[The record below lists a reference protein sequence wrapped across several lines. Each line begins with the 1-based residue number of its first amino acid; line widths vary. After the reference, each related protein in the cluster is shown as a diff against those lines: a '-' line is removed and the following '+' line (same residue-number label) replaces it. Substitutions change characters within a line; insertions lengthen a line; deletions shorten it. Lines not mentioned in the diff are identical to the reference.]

1 MNKPNL
7 RLHPGVL
14 QVPLAIAAS
23 LGGGFLLSRGTVSGV
38 ASPLAAAVAGVV
50 PPVYAMCILLGALIC
65 YAAMGAPAGMHFLLA
80 SLLLVTCFRILFRE
94 RFKPHM
100 IAFMTAFCG
109 ILGGLVLDVVIYGNA
124 GRLPLYGFEAVLIG
138 IASYFIADAA
148 DCLRKDRRIILHAGK
163 TFTFALCYL
172 LCVTAVCG
180 LDTPFCNVGRI
191 VGTTLTLLFAKQFRH
206 TGGTLMGALTAC
218 GMTLCSVPIGTPMLF
233 LPVTAMMTGFCS
245 QLHNALLIPVFFL
258 LQALS
263 CAVLDSSRELVRVLV
278 ELCLACALFAMLSG
292 VDLHR
297 FLSVET
303 PAAAPDHRQ
312 AKRLAAALHSLCE
325 ETDEVMHRLTIVPP
339 EDGVMQVRA
348 KLCIGCKNQSFCWA
362 QRASQTSGAI
372 RELIRT
378 HHRGLVPEALDG
390 CIRRTSLLEICASQG
405 VRNALS
411 QMQRV
416 HMLQSRQVTL
426 EHLRILEDVTAGLC
440 QKPDRT
446 ALSAQ
451 TEALRRLL
459 QQCAAKAED
468 AQVYRLKTGRFA
480 AEILTRQADFPAASI
495 RTLLSQEL
503 RETLDI
509 TELPGGGQGTRIC
522 LYQAPPYKLVWS
534 VQSENAPDYERC
546 GDHFDAFTD
555 GIGDTFLVL
564 SDGMGSGSAASLAS
578 RIAVRTFRR
587 MVESGMS
594 VPTAIRLVNSMLLTE
609 TSTENFATLDV
620 LHFHADCGEL
630 SLYKSGAAATLFCHA
645 GRVQRISSMSF
656 PIGIVTDAMPSQRRT
671 TAFAGDAVVM
681 LSDGIGEAEY
691 PFISSLLREG
701 ADPERITQEACRK
714 AAVFQGGQSRDDVT
728 VIAARVVSCLQT
740 VSTKND
746 IASVGHCVKN
756 TPLSTSKL

>member
-7 RLHPGVL
+7 RLHPGVW

-23 LGGGFLLSRGTVSGV
+23 LGEAFCCHRGNGTRGGVAPGCGGRRGRAACLRDVHSARSAHLLCGDGGACRDAFFAGKSAARDVLPHSVPGTVQAAYDRIYDGV
-38 ASPLAAAVAGVV
+38 LRHFRW
-50 PPVYAMCILLGALIC
+50 LGARC
-65 YAAMGAPAGMHFLLA
+65 
-80 SLLLVTCFRILFRE
+80 R
-94 RFKPHM
+94 
-100 IAFMTAFCG
+100 
-109 ILGGLVLDVVIYGNA
+109 YGNA

-138 IASYFIADAA
+138 IAAYFIADAF
-148 DCLRKDRRIILHAGK
+148 DCLRADRRIILHAGK

-348 KLCIGCKNQSFCWA
+348 KLCMGCKNQSFCWA

-390 CIRRTSLLEICASQG
+390 CIRRTSLLEICARRGDPEGACADAARAHAPEPAGHARAPAHSG
-405 VRNALS
+405 GRD
-411 QMQRV
+411 
-416 HMLQSRQVTL
+416 
-426 EHLRILEDVTAGLC
+426 LRAVPEA
-440 QKPDRT
+440 DRT
-446 ALSAQ
+446 LSAPQ
-451 TEALRRLL
+451 TEALAESCTSALQRRMRR
-459 QQCAAKAED
+459 CT
-468 AQVYRLKTGRFA
+468 VCNR
-480 AEILTRQADFPAASI
+480 ADRRRDPHTAGGFPAASI
-495 RTLLSQEL
+495 RTLRKISAHGAECAA
-503 RETLDI
+503 ETRTPPACASACI
-509 TELPGGGQGTRIC
+509 RRRPTSSNLPCRAKMRRTTNAAATMQM
-522 LYQAPPYKLVWS
+522 PS
-534 VQSENAPDYERC
+534 V
-546 GDHFDAFTD
+546 T
-555 GIGDTFLVL
+555 
-564 SDGMGSGSAASLAS
+564 
-578 RIAVRTFRR
+578 
-587 MVESGMS
+587 
-594 VPTAIRLVNSMLLTE
+594 VPGTAIWCCLTGWAAGARHLWQHESPCARSGGWYAAKCRPQRRSAWSIRCLWTE

-656 PIGIVTDAMPSQRRT
+656 PVGIVTDAAPSRAAHCSPWRR
-671 TAFAGDAVVM
+671 
-681 LSDGIGEAEY
+681 I
-691 PFISSLLREG
+691 
-701 ADPERITQEACRK
+701 
-714 AAVFQGGQSRDDVT
+714 
-728 VIAARVVSCLQT
+728 
-740 VSTKND
+740 
-746 IASVGHCVKN
+746 
-756 TPLSTSKL
+756 